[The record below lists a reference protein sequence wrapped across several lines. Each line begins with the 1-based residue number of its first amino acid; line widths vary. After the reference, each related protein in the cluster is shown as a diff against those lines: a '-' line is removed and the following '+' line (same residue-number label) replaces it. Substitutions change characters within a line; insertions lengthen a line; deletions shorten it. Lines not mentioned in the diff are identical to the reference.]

1 MTKEQKKKKLGNAVR
16 AYRGSTNGVGG
27 SWIRLPEVT
36 KAPHVVRWCW
46 ELGIENGLEKV
57 NSFKA
62 YSEFYNWLR
71 SI

>member
-1 MTKEQKKKKLGNAVR
+1 MTKEQKLKKLGNAVR

-27 SWIRLPEVT
+27 SWIRLPEIEKSAAV
-36 KAPHVVRWCW
+36 KKWCS
-46 ELGIENGLEKV
+46 ELGIENGLDKV